1 VPLIP
6 FNYQAAAGG
15 VPAAF
20 AAWFD
25 EPWII
30 NGLTWMSVKQAEADR
45 HLHRDR
51 VVAAEDGDAT
61 PEWTVDHLPFREPA
75 DDRRRRHQLE
85 ALARRNG
92 TTTSSI
98 VAQIIAERLN
108 TPEQQA
114 DHTLDD
120 LDPVT
125 ERTAVSPNI
134 ARARPTA

>member
-1 VPLIP
+1 MASTITTPIAGRIP
-6 FNYQAAAGG
+6 NEHA
-15 VPAAF
+15 
-20 AAWFD
+20 
-25 EPWII
+25 
-30 NGLTWMSVKQAEADR
+30 
-45 HLHRDR
+45 
-51 VVAAEDGDAT
+51 
-61 PEWTVDHLPFREPA
+61 
-75 DDRRRRHQLE
+75 HQIE
-85 ALARRNG
+85 ALARGNG

-125 ERTAVSPNI
+125 EQTAVSPNI